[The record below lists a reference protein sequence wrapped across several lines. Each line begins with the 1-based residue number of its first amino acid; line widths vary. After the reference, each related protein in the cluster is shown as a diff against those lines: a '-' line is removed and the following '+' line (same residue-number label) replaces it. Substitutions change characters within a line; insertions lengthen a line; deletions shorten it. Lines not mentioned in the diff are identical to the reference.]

1 MILRKVK
8 INGYCIYWGQEW
20 MRLGLLWYFCI
31 LAVFCLLVWVVMWMY
46 FYYSLQPYTYFRY
59 LYISQLK
66 RKQKSLKH
74 LTAIDYSVTQ
84 YYVKTNWWFAGNL
97 SASHQTVF
105 RFLLFVLHGGF
116 GIDCSSAVSIMQGWS
131 GSVGGVKRSCRDHQ
145 KTDFQM
151 DLGLDFDF
159 IPLMALLHSQFFS
172 C

>member
-1 MILRKVK
+1 MDIGDRNV
-8 INGYCIYWGQEW
+8 WGW
-20 MRLGLLWYFCI
+20 DFCGAGCI
-31 LAVFCLLVWVVMWMY
+31 LFIGLSCCVDVFLLLSSTVYIFQIFIY
-46 FYYSLQPYTYFRY
+46 FTV
-59 LYISQLK
+59 K
-66 RKQKSLKH
+66 RNKKSLKH

-84 YYVKTNWWFAGNL
+84 YCVKTNWWFAGNF
-97 SASHQTVF
+97 SASHQTVL

-131 GSVGGVKRSCRDHQ
+131 GSVGGGTRSCRDHQ

-159 IPLMALLHSQFFS
+159 IPLMALLQSQFFS